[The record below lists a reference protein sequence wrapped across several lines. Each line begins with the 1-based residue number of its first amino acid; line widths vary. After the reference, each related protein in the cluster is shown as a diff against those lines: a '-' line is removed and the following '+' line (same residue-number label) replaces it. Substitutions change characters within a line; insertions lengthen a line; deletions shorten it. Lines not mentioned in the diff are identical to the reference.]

1 MCGLSV
7 IPRPD
12 APVRFNHLLL
22 GFLSLVILLDS
33 KAQQTELEWISY
45 PPNGWEEISGL
56 DENYTPIRTYQVCQV
71 MEPNQNNWLRTN
83 WIEKGDAQR
92 IFVELKFTLRDC
104 NSLPGVVGTCK
115 ETFNLY
121 YQETDSEVGRSL
133 RENQYVKIDTIAAD
147 ESFTQGDLGERKM
160 KLNTEVRIIGP
171 LSRRG
176 FYLAFQDVGACIAL
190 VSVKVYYKKCWS
202 IIENLATFPDTVTG
216 SEFSSLVEV
225 EGMCVSDAEEE
236 ADNSPKMHCSAE
248 GEWLVPI
255 GKCICKAGF
264 HQKGDAC
271 EPCGRGFY
279 KSSSQDLQCSR
290 CPVHSF
296 NDREGSWRC
305 DCEDGYYRALSDPP
319 SVACTRPPSAPQN
332 LVYNINQTTVSLE
345 WSPPADTGGRNDVT
359 YRVICRRCSWEPE
372 ECVPCG
378 LNVGYS
384 PAQSGLV
391 DTYVTAVDLLAH
403 ANYTFEVEAVNGVSD
418 LSRTQR
424 LFAAVSIATGQAAPS
439 QVSEVIKERV
449 QQHSVHLSWQEPQQP
464 NGVITEYEIK
474 YYEKVSLR
482 YISTVN
488 NLKPSTA
495 YVFQIRAFTEAGY
508 GTFGP
513 RLEITTKEEATVK
526 FPGTKTYIDPETYE
540 DPNRAVHQFAKELDA
555 SCIKIERVIGAG
567 EFGEVCSGRLKLPG
581 KRDVS
586 VAIKTLK
593 VGYTE
598 KQRRDF
604 LCEASIMG
612 QFDHPNVVHLEGV
625 VTRGK
630 PVMIVIEYMENGS
643 LDAFLRKHDGQ
654 FTVIQLVGM
663 LRGIAAGMRYLSDM
677 GYVHRD
683 LAARNILVNCNLV
696 CKVSD
701 FGLSRVIDDDPE
713 AVYTTT
719 GGKIPV
725 RWTAPEAIQY
735 RKFTSASDVWSY
747 GVVMWEVMSYGE
759 RPYWD
764 MSNQDVIKAI
774 EEGYRLPAPMDCPPG
789 LHQLMLDCWQKDRAE
804 RPKFDQIVGILDK
817 MIRNP
822 NTLKTPVGTPLLD
835 QSTPDFTS
843 FRSVGEW
850 LEAIKMERYRDNF
863 TAAGYSSLESVAR
876 MSIE

>member
-1 MCGLSV
+1 MIQAIDIDV
-7 IPRPD
+7 WPVTNTQPR
-12 APVRFNHLLL
+12 APVRFNHLPL
-22 GFLSLVILLDS
+22 GFLSPVILLDS

-290 CPVHSF
+290 CPAHSF

-345 WSPPADTGGRNDVT
+345 WSPPADTGGRNDVS

-378 LNVGYS
+378 PNVGYS

-391 DTYVTAVDLLAH
+391 DTYVTIMDLLAH

-424 LFAAVSIATGQAAPS
+424 LFAAVSIATGQA
-439 QVSEVIKERV
+439 V
-449 QQHSVHLSWQEPQQP
+449 L
-464 NGVITEYEIK
+464 
-474 YYEKVSLR
+474 
-482 YISTVN
+482 
-488 NLKPSTA
+488 
-495 YVFQIRAFTEAGY
+495 F
-508 GTFGP
+508 
-513 RLEITTKEEATVK
+513 
-526 FPGTKTYIDPETYE
+526 
-540 DPNRAVHQFAKELDA
+540 
-555 SCIKIERVIGAG
+555 
-567 EFGEVCSGRLKLPG
+567 
-581 KRDVS
+581 
-586 VAIKTLK
+586 
-593 VGYTE
+593 
-598 KQRRDF
+598 RR
-604 LCEASIMG
+604 
-612 QFDHPNVVHLEGV
+612 
-625 VTRGK
+625 
-630 PVMIVIEYMENGS
+630 
-643 LDAFLRKHDGQ
+643 
-654 FTVIQLVGM
+654 
-663 LRGIAAGMRYLSDM
+663 
-677 GYVHRD
+677 
-683 LAARNILVNCNLV
+683 
-696 CKVSD
+696 
-701 FGLSRVIDDDPE
+701 
-713 AVYTTT
+713 
-719 GGKIPV
+719 
-725 RWTAPEAIQY
+725 
-735 RKFTSASDVWSY
+735 
-747 GVVMWEVMSYGE
+747 
-759 RPYWD
+759 
-764 MSNQDVIKAI
+764 
-774 EEGYRLPAPMDCPPG
+774 
-789 LHQLMLDCWQKDRAE
+789 
-804 RPKFDQIVGILDK
+804 
-817 MIRNP
+817 
-822 NTLKTPVGTPLLD
+822 
-835 QSTPDFTS
+835 
-843 FRSVGEW
+843 
-850 LEAIKMERYRDNF
+850 
-863 TAAGYSSLESVAR
+863 
-876 MSIE
+876 